1 MRMKT
6 LCMAATLLAAAVPA
20 WGQLQAKELRLATI
34 APNGHVWIKVAELI
48 KADLDARPDLDL
60 QITLFPGAQLGGEPE
75 TMQQL
80 EGGLI
85 DIGMFTLAG
94 LTTRDPSF
102 NAWFTP
108 YLLKDVQA
116 AGKARTTPAAKQML
130 GNLTSQGM
138 VGLGYVFAGMRSIV
152 AREGVIRTAAD
163 IKGKK
168 VRITP
173 FLAAQTWWSAMGAVP
188 TPIPLGSVYQAMQ
201 SGVVDAI
208 DIDLDAVVNLSL
220 QEVSSSFTATRHMSW
235 GGVIAA
241 SGSTW
246 DGLTDAQRK
255 GLTEIVDKAVAQGI
269 EIQAAAESA
278 HLAKVRSAITV
289 VELENGEEAFADA
302 NKAFAE
308 KFHDI
313 PLVSEFQ
320 SQVKSQ

>member
-6 LCMAATLLAAAVPA
+6 LVTAATLLAATLPVWHAA
-20 WGQLQAKELRLATI
+20 EAAELRLATI
-34 APNGHVWIKVAELI
+34 APNGHVWVKVAEQI

-60 QITLFPGAQLGGEPE
+60 QLTLFPGAQLGGEPE

-102 NAWFTP
+102 NAWFSP
-108 YLLKDVQA
+108 YLLKDVRA
-116 AGKARTTPAAKQML
+116 AGKARNTPAARQML
-130 GNLTSQGM
+130 GNLSSQSM
-138 VGLGYVFAGMRSIV
+138 IGLGYVFAGMRSIV

-201 SGVVDAI
+201 SGVVDAV

-220 QEVSSSFTATRHMSW
+220 QEVSSSFTATQHMSW

-241 SGSTW
+241 SSTTW
-246 DGLTDAQRK
+246 DTLSDAQRK
-255 GLTEIVDKAVAQGI
+255 GLTDIIDKAVAQGI
-269 EIQAAAESA
+269 ETQAAAEAA

-289 VELENGEEAFADA
+289 VELENGEAAFAEA
-302 NKAFAE
+302 NKAFAD

-313 PLVSEFQ
+313 PLVKEFQ